1 MGTEH
6 LLEIYVHSLSME
18 RFISQQ
24 MKLCD
29 PADEKRLVTLV
40 RLAVAEAVGAWQ
52 AIRRRA
58 ATVSS
63 LSLIRWFGSYAREA
77 RTGGNQSGPF
87 ARVTGSRTRRAP
99 R

>member
-18 RFISQQ
+18 RFTSQQ

-40 RLAVAEAVGAWQ
+40 RLASPKPWELGKPSDDEPPPSVA
-52 AIRRRA
+52 
-58 ATVSS
+58 
-63 LSLIRWFGSYAREA
+63 
-77 RTGGNQSGPF
+77 
-87 ARVTGSRTRRAP
+87 
-99 R
+99 

>member
-1 MGTEH
+1 
-6 LLEIYVHSLSME
+6 ME

-77 RTGGNQSGPF
+77 RTGGNQSGPLLASPEAGP
-87 ARVTGSRTRRAP
+87 ARPPDDAGSSVAKK
-99 R
+99 